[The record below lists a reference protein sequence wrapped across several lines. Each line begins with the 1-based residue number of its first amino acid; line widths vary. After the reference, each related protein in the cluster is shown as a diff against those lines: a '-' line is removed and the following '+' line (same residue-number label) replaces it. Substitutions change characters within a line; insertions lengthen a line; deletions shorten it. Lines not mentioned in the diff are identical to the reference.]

1 MHQQVFTDLEY
12 RNCKRKTKCE
22 EFLDSMEE
30 IISWADWIRE
40 QVFDDITA
48 RLDAAGLRLCT

>member
-12 RNCKRKTKCE
+12 RNYKRKTKCE

-40 QVFDDITA
+40 QIFDDITA